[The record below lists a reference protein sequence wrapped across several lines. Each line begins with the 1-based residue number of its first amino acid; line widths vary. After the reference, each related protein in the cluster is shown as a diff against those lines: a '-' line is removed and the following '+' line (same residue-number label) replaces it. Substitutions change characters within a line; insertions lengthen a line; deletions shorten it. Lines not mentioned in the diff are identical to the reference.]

1 MVVPK
6 IKNAVVADQ
15 KTIIVTFDNGEVKLY
30 DVSRLLHNDMF
41 SPLNNHAF
49 FKNVKVEPG
58 GYAVYWNEMI
68 DISEYELW
76 KNGVSYNSPSD

>member
-1 MVVPK
+1 MVIPK
-6 IKNAVVADQ
+6 IKAAVVSDQ

-30 DVSRLLHNDMF
+30 DVSKLLNNDMF
-41 SPLNNHAF
+41 SPLNDQAF
-49 FKNVKVEPG
+49 FKNIKVEPG

-76 KNGVSYNSPSD
+76 KNGVPYQPPRD

>member
-6 IKNAVVADQ
+6 IKTAVVADQ
-15 KTIIVTFDNGEVKLY
+15 KTLIITFDNGEIKRY
-30 DVSRLLHNDMF
+30 NVSRLLSNDMF
-41 SPLNNHAF
+41 SPLSDQAF

-58 GYAVYWNEMI
+58 GYAVYWNKTI

-76 KNGVSYNSPSD
+76 KNGTSYKSSND

>member
-6 IKNAVVADQ
+6 IKTAVVADQ
-15 KTIIVTFDNGEVKLY
+15 TTLIVTFDNGEIKQY
-30 DVSRLLHNDMF
+30 DVSRLLSNDMF
-41 SPLNNHAF
+41 SPLNDQAF

-76 KNGVSYNSPSD
+76 KNGSSYHY

>member
-6 IKNAVVADQ
+6 IKTVVAADQ
-15 KTIIVTFDNGEVKLY
+15 TTLIVTFDNGETKRYNVSKL
-30 DVSRLLHNDMF
+30 LGNDIF
-41 SPLNNHAF
+41 SPLKDQAF

-76 KNGVSYNSPSD
+76 KNGTSYHSSNN

>member
-6 IKNAVVADQ
+6 IKTAVVADQ
-15 KTIIVTFDNGEVKLY
+15 KTLIVTFDNGEIKQY
-30 DVSRLLHNDMF
+30 DVSRLLSNDMF
-41 SPLNNHAF
+41 SPLNDQAF

-76 KNGVSYNSPSD
+76 KNGTYYQSSSD